1 MIEVEGLTKYYG
13 VYPAVSDV
21 SFKVEEGEVVAFL
34 GPNGAGKTTT
44 MRILTSY
51 SAPTSGKA
59 TIAGYDVWDE
69 SLDSRRHIGYQPET
83 TPLYN
88 ELTVRQ
94 QLIYGARL
102 CDYPASKIRSRVDD
116 VMDQCVV
123 TDRADTIIAKLS
135 KGYRQRVGLGLAIVH
150 DPPVIILDEP
160 TIGLDPKQVVE
171 TRKLIKELGKD
182 HTIMLSTHILPEAQ
196 TVCDRVIIISEGNII
211 AEDTPEELTAQIR
224 SARTLRVRIAGTD
237 PTFASKLRDV
247 GGVDAVSRTAETGDG
262 SCFEIETPIDGDD
275 MRAEIARFVVA
286 GGYDLLEM
294 TTVEM
299 TLEDVFLRLTTDE
312 GGEN

>member
-1 MIEVEGLTKYYG
+1 MSR
-13 VYPAVSDV
+13 P
-21 SFKVEEGEVVAFL
+21 
-34 GPNGAGKTTT
+34 
-44 MRILTSY
+44 
-51 SAPTSGKA
+51 SA
-59 TIAGYDVWDE
+59 
-69 SLDSRRHIGYQPET
+69 
-83 TPLYN
+83 
-88 ELTVRQ
+88 
-94 QLIYGARL
+94 
-102 CDYPASKIRSRVDD
+102 
-116 VMDQCVV
+116 
-123 TDRADTIIAKLS
+123 
-135 KGYRQRVGLGLAIVH
+135 
-150 DPPVIILDEP
+150 
-160 TIGLDPKQVVE
+160 
-171 TRKLIKELGKD
+171 
-182 HTIMLSTHILPEAQ
+182 STHILSEVQA
-196 TVCDRVIIISEGNII
+196 TCDRVIIISEGNII